1 VFLLYFYILTY
12 TNILLLLFV
21 IILKNIFHIIKLNKN
36 KNKHNNIIFSL
47 LKCVDNKFYMNK
59 IN

>member
-1 VFLLYFYILTY
+1 VFLLYFLHF
-12 TNILLLLFV
+12 NIHKYFFV

-36 KNKHNNIIFSL
+36 KNKHNNIFFSL

>member
-1 VFLLYFYILTY
+1 MFLLYFLHF
-12 TNILLLLFV
+12 NIHKYFFV

-36 KNKHNNIIFSL
+36 KNKHNNIFFSL